1 MKLRIR
7 IVPSMDQPHA
17 MRTLAQ
23 RTKEKIEQSPDRE
36 QYAHLLERLDA
47 VLGKKQT
54 EEQPA

>member
-1 MKLRIR
+1 MKLRIKL
-7 IVPSMDQPHA
+7 VPSLDQPHA

-23 RTKEKIEQSPDRE
+23 RTKDKIERSPDRE

-54 EEQPA
+54 EEQTA